1 MAEIIGTTV
10 GVVGF
15 LGQLFHGC
23 VKAYGY
29 FTEATHMD
37 GDSQKLL
44 CKVRIEEMRLVVW
57 GREWGVVEGEFEA
70 HLDRS
75 EGSNPQLRRLAKQIL
90 EELHGT
96 VTDFKKLKETY
107 GLVDEPGEQARAK
120 SKGDSKNSPKD
131 ESVNSLKSEKS
142 WRRELTLRSKWVIGD
157 KSKFITLLND
167 LKDFNDG
174 LERLFP
180 PSQVQS
186 FQRAWTHQLLE
197 TAQRDLNK
205 LSLLENASS
214 GIYPHLTNSA
224 NLKKLRINL
233 DTKPQSSFKPTYR
246 LKVPRPALS
255 FPEQPKDNKKADETV
270 SPLRFQ
276 AQHETAGDVVIEWVD
291 YDKDA
296 LDERLAHLRRMDDLA
311 RMMHS
316 ASSCHPDLQSVDCL
330 GYTDDADRSR
340 YGLVYKAPAPSHSTL
355 HTLIS
360 SPDLK
365 TPDLD
370 DRVRLASSLAV
381 ALWSL
386 HSLDWL
392 HKSLRA
398 DNILFF
404 PSAFSASAVSPT
416 ATAALVPDIS
426 RPFLVG
432 FDASRPDLD
441 PALSLAPRRQP
452 SPVANLHRHPSSLRG
467 LPYCK
472 AFDVYSLG
480 LLLLEIGLW
489 KCLQSYHRPHYSPE
503 RWRDKV
509 VLPVLVPGLGS
520 KVGKRYKE
528 VVEMCL
534 GADEGMTSS
543 EAGKLMESVVAKL
556 ESIRL

>member
-1 MAEIIGTTV
+1 M
-10 GVVGF
+10 
-15 LGQLFHGC
+15 
-23 VKAYGY
+23 
-29 FTEATHMD
+29 
-37 GDSQKLL
+37 
-44 CKVRIEEMRLVVW
+44 
-57 GREWGVVEGEFEA
+57 
-70 HLDRS
+70 
-75 EGSNPQLRRLAKQIL
+75 
-90 EELHGT
+90 
-96 VTDFKKLKETY
+96 
-107 GLVDEPGEQARAK
+107 
-120 SKGDSKNSPKD
+120 
-131 ESVNSLKSEKS
+131 
-142 WRRELTLRSKWVIGD
+142 
-157 KSKFITLLND
+157 
-167 LKDFNDG
+167 
-174 LERLFP
+174 
-180 PSQVQS
+180 QS

-255 FPEQPKDNKKADETV
+255 FPEQPKEDGKADEAV
-270 SPLRFQ
+270 GPQRFQ

-316 ASSCHPDLQSVDCL
+316 ASSCHPDLQSIDCL

-340 YGLVYKAPAPSHSTL
+340 YGLVYKAPAPSHSHL

-441 PALSLAPRRQP
+441 PALSLAPRRTP

>member
-1 MAEIIGTTV
+1 
-10 GVVGF
+10 
-15 LGQLFHGC
+15 
-23 VKAYGY
+23 
-29 FTEATHMD
+29 
-37 GDSQKLL
+37 
-44 CKVRIEEMRLVVW
+44 
-57 GREWGVVEGEFEA
+57 
-70 HLDRS
+70 
-75 EGSNPQLRRLAKQIL
+75 
-90 EELHGT
+90 
-96 VTDFKKLKETY
+96 
-107 GLVDEPGEQARAK
+107 
-120 SKGDSKNSPKD
+120 
-131 ESVNSLKSEKS
+131 
-142 WRRELTLRSKWVIGD
+142 
-157 KSKFITLLND
+157 
-167 LKDFNDG
+167 
-174 LERLFP
+174 
-180 PSQVQS
+180 VQS

-255 FPEQPKDNKKADETV
+255 FPEQPRHDGKHEETA

-360 SPDLK
+360 SADLK

-370 DRVRLASSLAV
+370 DRVRLAASLAV

-392 HKSLRA
+392 HKSLRS

-441 PALSLAPRRQP
+441 PALSLAPRRAP

-534 GADEGMTSS
+534 GAGEGMTSS

>member
-1 MAEIIGTTV
+1 
-10 GVVGF
+10 
-15 LGQLFHGC
+15 
-23 VKAYGY
+23 
-29 FTEATHMD
+29 
-37 GDSQKLL
+37 
-44 CKVRIEEMRLVVW
+44 
-57 GREWGVVEGEFEA
+57 
-70 HLDRS
+70 
-75 EGSNPQLRRLAKQIL
+75 
-90 EELHGT
+90 
-96 VTDFKKLKETY
+96 
-107 GLVDEPGEQARAK
+107 
-120 SKGDSKNSPKD
+120 
-131 ESVNSLKSEKS
+131 
-142 WRRELTLRSKWVIGD
+142 
-157 KSKFITLLND
+157 
-167 LKDFNDG
+167 
-174 LERLFP
+174 
-180 PSQVQS
+180 VQS

-255 FPEQPKDNKKADETV
+255 FPEQPRHDGKHEETA

-296 LDERLAHLRRMDDLA
+296 LDERLAHHRRMDDLA

-360 SPDLK
+360 SADLK

-370 DRVRLASSLAV
+370 DRVRLAASLAV

-392 HKSLRA
+392 HKSLRS

-441 PALSLAPRRQP
+441 PALSLAPRRAP

-534 GADEGMTSS
+534 GAGEGMTSS